1 MVGFFNGLAVGAGVV
16 VARYFGAKKFDLV
29 QRAIHTI
36 ITLGFFCGI
45 ALTFVGVIAAPQI
58 LVLMGTP
65 PEVLPN
71 SVTYFRIYFCGSLA
85 FVMYNFLVGIL
96 QAVGDS
102 RHPLMYLIISSEVLP
117 NSVTYFRIY
126 FCGSLAFVMYN
137 FLVGILQA
145 VGDSRHPL
153 MYLIISSVTN
163 IILDLILVAGFHF
176 GVGAAALATVISQCL
191 SALLCFLHL
200 LRGPKEVTNII
211 LDLILVAGFH
221 FGVGAAALATVISQC
236 LSALL
241 CFLHLLRGPKEYRI
255 YLSKLRLDSLLLK
268 QIISNGL
275 PAGLQNSIISLANV
289 VVQSKRGPKEYRI
302 YLSKLRL
309 DSLLLKQIISNGLP
323 AGLQNSIISLANV
336 VVQSN
341 INKFGQ
347 MAVAGCGSYSK
358 IEGFAFL
365 PITCFA
371 LALTTFISQ
380 NLGAK
385 EYDRAKKGAVFGV
398 ICSVV
403 TAELVG
409 VVIYTFAPYL
419 IAAFNNT
426 PEVLSYGVAQAH
438 TASLFYFLLAFSHC
452 MAGILRGAGKSTVP
466 MFVMLIC
473 WCIIRVTYITVTVH
487 FIPDI
492 RVIFW
497 AYPITWTLSSI
508 VFLLYFLKSDWIH
521 GLEKQER

>member
-1 MVGFFNGLAVGAGVV
+1 MSNQSSATLMTTGPIWKKIIAFAIPLFLGNLFQQFYNTADSLIVGNFLGSSALAAVSSSGNLIFLMVGFFNGLAVGAGVV
-16 VARYFGAKKFDLV
+16 VARYFGAKKFDIV

-36 ITLGFFCGI
+36 VTLGFFCGI
-45 ALTFVGVIAAPQI
+45 ALTVVGVVAAPQI
-58 LVLMGTP
+58 LILMGTP
-65 PEVLPN
+65 AEVLPN

-102 RHPLMYLIISSEVLP
+102 RHPLMYLIFSS
-117 NSVTYFRIY
+117 I
-126 FCGSLAFVMYN
+126 
-137 FLVGILQA
+137 
-145 VGDSRHPL
+145 
-153 MYLIISSVTN
+153 TN
-163 IILDLILVAGFHF
+163 IVLDLIFVAVFHF
-176 GVGAAALATVISQCL
+176 GVGAAALATIISQFL

-200 LRGPKEVTNII
+200 LK
-211 LDLILVAGFH
+211 
-221 FGVGAAALATVISQC
+221 
-236 LSALL
+236 
-241 CFLHLLRGPKEYRI
+241 GPKEYRI
-255 YLSKLRLDSLLLK
+255 YLSKLRIDPLM
-268 QIISNGL
+268 
-275 PAGLQNSIISLANV
+275 
-289 VVQSKRGPKEYRI
+289 
-302 YLSKLRL
+302 
-309 DSLLLKQIISNGLP
+309 LKQIISNGLP

-385 EYDRAKKGAVFGV
+385 EYKRAKKGAIFGV
-398 ICSVV
+398 VCSVV

-409 VVIYTFAPYL
+409 VIIYTFAPYF
-419 IAAFNNT
+419 ISAFNST
-426 PEVLSYGVAQAH
+426 PEVLSYGVTQAH

-473 WCIIRVTYITVTVH
+473 WCIIRVSYISIAVH

-497 AYPITWTLSSI
+497 AYPLTWCLSSI
-508 VFLLYFLKSDWIH
+508 VFLLYFLRSDWIH
-521 GLEKQER
+521 GLEKQKN

>member
-1 MVGFFNGLAVGAGVV
+1 MTKGPIWKKIIAFAIPLFLGNLFQQLYNTADSLIVGNFLGSSALAAVSSSGNLIFLMVGFFNGLAVGAGVV

-58 LVLMGTP
+58 LILMGTP

-85 FVMYNFLVGIL
+85 FVI
-96 QAVGDS
+96 
-102 RHPLMYLIISSEVLP
+102 
-117 NSVTYFRIY
+117 
-126 FCGSLAFVMYN
+126 YN

-163 IILDLILVAGFHF
+163 IALDLILVAGFHF

-200 LRGPKEVTNII
+200 L
-211 LDLILVAGFH
+211 
-221 FGVGAAALATVISQC
+221 
-236 LSALL
+236 
-241 CFLHLLRGPKEYRI
+241 
-255 YLSKLRLDSLLLK
+255 
-268 QIISNGL
+268 
-275 PAGLQNSIISLANV
+275 
-289 VVQSKRGPKEYRI
+289 RGPKEYRI

-426 PEVLSYGVAQAH
+426 PEVLSYGIAQAH

-497 AYPITWTLSSI
+497 AYPITWTLISI

-521 GLEKQER
+521 GLEKQEQ

>member
-1 MVGFFNGLAVGAGVV
+1 MSTSSSATLMTKGPIWKKIIAFAIPLFLGNLFQQFYNTADSLIVGNFLGSSALAAVSSSGNLIFLMVGFFNGLAVGAGVV

-102 RHPLMYLIISSEVLP
+102 RHPLMYLIISS
-117 NSVTYFRIY
+117 
-126 FCGSLAFVMYN
+126 
-137 FLVGILQA
+137 
-145 VGDSRHPL
+145 
-153 MYLIISSVTN
+153 VTN

-200 LRGPKEVTNII
+200 L
-211 LDLILVAGFH
+211 
-221 FGVGAAALATVISQC
+221 
-236 LSALL
+236 
-241 CFLHLLRGPKEYRI
+241 
-255 YLSKLRLDSLLLK
+255 
-268 QIISNGL
+268 
-275 PAGLQNSIISLANV
+275 
-289 VVQSKRGPKEYRI
+289 RGPKEYRI

-508 VFLLYFLKSDWIH
+508 VFLLYFLKSYWIH